1 MYTKQHPPRF
11 GWARLL
17 APLALITA
25 LMTGCGGGQ
34 QNVNTAGVGSGGT
47 GSIGGNNSFASGPIT
62 AFGSIVVN
70 GIHFDQTAA
79 TVTDGD
85 DQAST
90 PAALQLGMMV
100 DIDAGPINSE
110 HRAQASSIR
119 LSSALLGKVD
129 AINTSTNT
137 LTVVGQTVTVSPTT
151 YYDTNLPQGL
161 GSIQV
166 GDNVEIYG
174 LNNVQRNTFVATR
187 IERKGALSTYKIS
200 GIVQDLDFV
209 NNTCRIG
216 QQRIGYWQAMPP
228 ELRNGQLVRGELYAT
243 LINGQWFALSM
254 KPLAP
259 LTTADRD
266 RASLSG
272 LVTAVTPTT
281 GLFSVNGSAVDAR
294 QVPCPL
300 CAALKV
306 GDKLLVRGSLVSG
319 VLQATSVTTP
329 SGL

>member
-1 MYTKQHPPRF
+1 MYTKLPPPRRC
-11 GWARLL
+11 WARLL
-17 APLALITA
+17 LPLTFIIA

-34 QNVNTAGVGSGGT
+34 QNMNTAGVGSGGT
-47 GSIGGNNSFASGPIT
+47 GSTGGTNSFASGPIT

-100 DIDAGPINSE
+100 DIDGGPISSE
-110 HRAQASSIR
+110 HRAQAISIR
-119 LSSALLGKVD
+119 LSSALLGQVD
-129 AINTSTNT
+129 AISTGTNT
-137 LTVVGQTVTVSPTT
+137 LTVLGQTVTVSANT
-151 YYDTNLPQGL
+151 YFDTNLPQGL
-161 GSIQV
+161 ASIQV

-174 LNNVQRNTFVATR
+174 SHNVQNDTYVATR
-187 IERKGALSTYKIS
+187 IELKAAPTTYKIS
-200 GIVQDLDFV
+200 GIVQDLDVV

-216 QQRIGYWQAMPP
+216 QQRIGYWQAMPT
-228 ELRNGQLVRGELYAT
+228 ELRNGQLVRGELYT
-243 LINGQWFALSM
+243 DTVNGQWFALSM
-254 KPLAP
+254 KLVAP

-266 RASLSG
+266 RASLTG
-272 LVTAVTPTT
+272 MVTSVTSTT

-294 QVPCPL
+294 QVLCPL
-300 CAALKV
+300 CATLKV
-306 GDKLLVRGSLVSG
+306 GDRVLVRGSLVSG
-319 VLQATSVTTP
+319 VLQANAVTTP